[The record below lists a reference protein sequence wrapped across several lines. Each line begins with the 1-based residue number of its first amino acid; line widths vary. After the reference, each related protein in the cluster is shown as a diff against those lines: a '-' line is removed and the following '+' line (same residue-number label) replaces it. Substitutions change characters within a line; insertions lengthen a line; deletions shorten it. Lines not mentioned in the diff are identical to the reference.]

1 MDLGCKAC
9 INYKKFYDG
18 DKIRSKEFEKAIRD
32 MMDGQ
37 QCDIYY

>member
-18 DKIRSKEFEKAIRD
+18 DKIRSKDFEKAIRD
-32 MMDGQ
+32 MMDG
-37 QCDIYY
+37 